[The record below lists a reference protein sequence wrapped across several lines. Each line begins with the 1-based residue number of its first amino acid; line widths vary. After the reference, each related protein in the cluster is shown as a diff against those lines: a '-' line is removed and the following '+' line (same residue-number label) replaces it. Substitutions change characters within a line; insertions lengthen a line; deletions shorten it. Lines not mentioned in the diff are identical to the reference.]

1 MNRMKLSAAALLL
14 AAALLPGAG
23 CLRAEHGAA
32 CGQRCCARPK
42 HAAKRGRGAGAALSK
57 RTGR

>member
-14 AAALLPGAG
+14 AAALLPGA
-23 CLRAEHGAA
+23 LAA
-32 CGQRCCARPK
+32 CGQSTAPPAGARPK